1 MEKAYPGVFKIW
13 FKYKIVI
20 KCIIMYGIIIMYVKP
35 RGKLKTIKHKIYQ

>member
-1 MEKAYPGVFKIW
+1 MKCCCLGLSMEKAYPGVFKIW

-35 RGKLKTIKHKIYQ
+35 RGKF